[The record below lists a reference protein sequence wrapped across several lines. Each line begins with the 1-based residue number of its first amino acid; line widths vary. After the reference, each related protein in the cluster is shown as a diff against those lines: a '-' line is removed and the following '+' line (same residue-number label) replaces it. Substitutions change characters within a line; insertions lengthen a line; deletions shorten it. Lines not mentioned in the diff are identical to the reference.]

1 MSRQW
6 PRKDRSSTFWFR
18 YGTNIVRG
26 IRTHEHKD
34 SARIFGPVLSF
45 SIVSTLFF
53 GGVFKFNPTLFN
65 VHLGLSIYI
74 MVGRGHSRCQES
86 DKDSARKGVST
97 S

>member
-1 MSRQW
+1 MRGGGRQTKSRH
-6 PRKDRSSTFWFR
+6 T
-18 YGTNIVRG
+18 G
-26 IRTHEHKD
+26 
-34 SARIFGPVLSF
+34 ALSF